1 MIGLKR
7 LVRRTEP
14 YIAGAI
20 LLLCALIQARSGQ
33 FFTGNNLV
41 DLTRSMIVPALFAV
55 GAQMVIISGGI
66 DVSFPAI
73 ASLAMYATTRILLPI
88 EYSGSVALPY
98 AMGATFGLV
107 MGALNGFL
115 IAYFRFPTLVVT
127 LGTSSLFVGIMQGV
141 LSASELPVP
150 PSMSAHGQAF
160 LFSVHNAQLDLSS
173 EMPVTVLILLALLAV
188 VFFLMRYTMLGR
200 GIFAIGGDEVSAQRA
215 GFNVFGTKMFIYC
228 FVGAV
233 AGIAGIARASMM
245 QNCHPTNLNGMEMT
259 VIAAV
264 VLGGTRVSGGLGTI
278 TGAML
283 GVGLMTIMSNSLI
296 LIGVPTYW
304 QKVFTG
310 AIIIIGTG
318 VSAYQVGASR
328 RRASPGRASPG
339 RTRGGKKTAISGET
353 A

>member
-1 MIGLKR
+1 MIDTKR

-14 YIAGAI
+14 YILAAI
-20 LLLCALIQARSGQ
+20 FLLSLLIQARSGQ

-41 DLTRSMIVPALFAV
+41 DLTRSMVVPALFAI

-66 DVSFPAI
+66 DVSFTAI
-73 ASLAMYATTRILLPI
+73 ASLAMYMTTRILLPGD
-88 EYSGSVALPY
+88 YSGNVIIAY
-98 AMGATFGLV
+98 AMAAGFGLL
-107 MGALNGFL
+107 MGALNGVL

-141 LSASELPVP
+141 FAAHELPVP
-150 PSMSAHGQAF
+150 QSMREHGQAF
-160 LFSVHNAQLDLSS
+160 LFSVHNAKLGLSS
-173 EMPVTVLILLALLAV
+173 EMPVTILILLGMVVL

-215 GFNVFGTKMFIYC
+215 GFDVFGTKLFIYSL
-228 FVGAV
+228 VGV
-233 AGIAGIARASMM
+233 MAGIAGIARASMM
-245 QNCHPTNLNGMEMT
+245 QNCHPTNLNGMELT

-264 VLGGTRVSGGLGTI
+264 VLGGTRVSGGLGTL

-283 GVGLMTIMSNSLI
+283 GVALMTIMSNSLI

-318 VSAYQVGASR
+318 VSAWQVNASQRHLATR
-328 RRASPGRASPG
+328 RPAALVAAGM
-339 RTRGGKKTAISGET
+339 GKPNGKAE
-353 A
+353 

>member
-1 MIGLKR
+1 MIEYKR

-14 YIAGAI
+14 YILGAI
-20 LLLCALIQARSGQ
+20 LLLSVLIQARSGQ
-33 FFTGNNLV
+33 FFTNNNLV
-41 DLTRSMIVPALFAV
+41 DLTRSMVVPALFAI

-66 DVSFPAI
+66 DVSFTAV

-88 EYSGSVALPY
+88 DYAGNVALAY
-98 AMGATFGLV
+98 AMGASFGLV
-107 MGALNGFL
+107 MGALNGVL
-115 IAYFRFPTLVVT
+115 IAWFRFPTLVVT

-141 LSASELPVP
+141 LGAHELPVP
-150 PSMSAHGQAF
+150 QSMREHGQAF

-173 EMPVTVLILLALLAV
+173 EMPVTILILLGILAL
-188 VFFLMRYTMLGR
+188 VFLIMRYTMLGR
-200 GIFAIGGDEVSAQRA
+200 GIFAVGGDEVSAQRA
-215 GFNVFGTKMFIYC
+215 GFNVFAIRMFIYC

-233 AGIAGIARASMM
+233 AGIGGIARASMM
-245 QNCHPTNLNGMEMT
+245 QNCHPTNLNGMELT

-283 GVGLMTIMSNSLI
+283 GVALMTIMSNSLI

-318 VSAYQVGASR
+318 VSAWQVNASQR
-328 RRASPGRASPG
+328 RLA
-339 RTRGGKKTAISGET
+339 TRRLATGKQLG
-353 A
+353 